1 MRLEPAIL
9 PSPAA
14 DAAGDDIVGAIGGG
28 TAGADG
34 HAADPAH
41 QILRSLS
48 LEQKV
53 AMLHQHAPAVPE
65 LGLAP
70 FHTGAEAAHGVAW
83 LGPATVFPQ
92 PVGMAATWDA
102 DLIERLGE
110 ATGLE
115 LRGKKAEDP
124 SVGLNAWAPVVNPL
138 RHPLWGRNEE
148 GFSEDPHLTAQLAGA
163 YCRGLKGRDPR
174 TWLTVPTLKHFLGY
188 NNELDRN
195 VTSSILSPRV
205 LHEYEL
211 PAYRSPI
218 EDGVAGAVMLS
229 YNLVNGRPAHVSD
242 LVQSELRQWRNGESV
257 AIVTDAGA
265 PGSLFRAEKYFD
277 DGPAAYAAALHAGVD
292 SFTDDGDNPAPS
304 IAYLNEAL
312 EKGLISES
320 DVDRAVLR
328 LLMLRARTGEF
339 TPDSDPYATIGA
351 DAIGAAAHVRL
362 AREAAAKSVVVLRNV
377 AAAGATTGAGAGL
390 LPLDIDPGTIAVIG
404 TLGSRVLSDWY
415 SGTLQDEV
423 SIADG
428 LTRRYGGSTG
438 AGVVA
443 EEGADVV
450 ALRSVRTGG
459 YLGGAGTAVLTAQ
472 VAAPGDAERFIVK
485 DWGKGELTLRSE
497 LTGKFVTDTGDGY
510 LRATADR
517 VGGWVVQET
526 FRLDRAAD
534 GTAALQHVGTGKWL
548 RIEAGT
554 ASAALVSDAGTA
566 DRFVLRTLKSGHEA
580 ARQAAANARTAV
592 VVVGN
597 DPHLGGRETLDR
609 TTMELPLADQEL
621 VRVVREANPRTVLV
635 IVSSYPYALGA
646 LADTPAI
653 AWTSHGGQEL
663 GNGVA
668 DVLSGDTE
676 PSGRLPQTWF
686 RRDADL
692 ADILDYDIITSRST
706 YLYSRAEPLFALG
719 HGLTYG
725 EVHYESVAL
734 RELRGEG
741 PQGPDQAELA
751 VELRNTGT
759 RPSSELVQVY
769 ASAPGHRF
777 DFPRRLL
784 VGHQRVEV
792 PAGGTATA
800 RVRVPLE
807 RLATYSVVEERML
820 VERGTYQFLV
830 GASAEDLPLAVPFTV
845 AGSAGAGRRS
855 GRWFRAENF
864 DSCHNLALVPE
875 TPLAGTAIA
884 PADTTRPG
892 WALYRGWEPA
902 PADGGHEV
910 LLEVVSGE
918 PAGPAGLVRIQ
929 LPGPA
934 DTWNTA
940 GSARV
945 AAGFSGGLQIQLR
958 SGTTFRERGGAFR
971 LVLEGA
977 VKVTR
982 AQLA

>member
-1 MRLEPAIL
+1 MRLEPATL
-9 PSPAA
+9 ASPAA
-14 DAAGDDIVGAIGGG
+14 DAG
-28 TAGADG
+28 TGY
-34 HAADPAH
+34 AAELAH
-41 QILRSLS
+41 QILNTLS

-92 PVGMAATWDA
+92 PVGMAATWDVG
-102 DLIERLGE
+102 LIERLGE
-110 ATGLE
+110 ATGRE

-148 GFSEDPHLTAQLAGA
+148 GFSEDPHLTAELAGA
-163 YCRGLKGRDPR
+163 YCRGLKGRDSH

-195 VTSSILSPRV
+195 VTSSNLSPRV

-218 EDGVAGAVMLS
+218 EEGVAGAVMLS

-242 LVQSELRQWRNGESV
+242 LVKSELRQWHNGESV
-257 AIVTDAGA
+257 TIVTDAGA

-312 EKGLISES
+312 AKGLISEA
-320 DVDRAVLR
+320 DIDRAVLR
-328 LLMLRARTGEF
+328 LLTLRARTGEF
-339 TPDSDPYATIGA
+339 TPESDPYASIGA
-351 DAIGAAAHVRL
+351 DAIGAPAHVQL
-362 AREAAAKSVVVLRNV
+362 AREAAAKSVVVLRND
-377 AAAGATTGAGAGL
+377 AGTGAASGTGL
-390 LPLDIDPGTIAVIG
+390 LPLGSEPGTIAVIG
-404 TLGSRVLSDWY
+404 TLGTRMLSDWY

-423 SIADG
+423 SIAEG
-428 LTRRYGGSTG
+428 LARRYGGSTG

-450 ALRSVRTGG
+450 ALRSIRTGG
-459 YLGGAGTAVLTAQ
+459 YLGGDGTAVLTAK
-472 VAAPGDAERFIVK
+472 AAVPGAAERFIVK
-485 DWGKGELTLRSE
+485 DWGKGELTLQSG

-510 LRATADR
+510 LRATAGR

-548 RIEAGT
+548 RVEAGT
-554 ASAALVSDAGTA
+554 ASAALVPDAGTA

-609 TTMELPLADQEL
+609 TTLDLPLADQEL

-635 IVSSYPYALGA
+635 VVSSYPYALGA
-646 LADTPAI
+646 LADTPATV
-653 AWTSHGGQEL
+653 WTSHGGQEL

-668 DVLSGDTE
+668 DVLSGDAE

-686 RRDADL
+686 HGDGDL

-706 YLYSRAEPLFALG
+706 YLYSRAEPLYALG

-725 EVHYESVAL
+725 EVHYESLAL
-734 RELRGEG
+734 RELPGEG

-759 RPSSELVQVY
+759 RPASELVQVY

-777 DFPRRLL
+777 KFPRRLL

-792 PAGGTATA
+792 PAGGAATA
-800 RVRVPLE
+800 RIRVPLH

-820 VERGTYQFLV
+820 VEPGTYQLLV

-845 AGSAGAGRRS
+845 AGKARPGRRA
-855 GRWFRAENF
+855 GQWFRAENF

-875 TPLAGTAIA
+875 TPLAGTAVA

-892 WALYRGWEPA
+892 WAVYRGWEPA
-902 PADGGHEV
+902 PADGSQV
-910 LLEVVSGE
+910 LLDVASSE
-918 PAGPAGLVRIQ
+918 PAGSAGLARIQ
-929 LPGPA
+929 VPGPA
-934 DTWNTA
+934 DTWNTV
-940 GSARV
+940 GSAKVVQGYNGELR
-945 AAGFSGGLQIQLR
+945 IRLR
-958 SGTTFRERGGAFR
+958 SGTAIGEGNGAFR

-977 VKVTR
+977 ATVSRV
-982 AQLA
+982 QLA